1 MWSDGHKR
9 GGCNL
14 SRPCINIISR
24 AVRHV
29 CLCICLWE
37 NLCVCMHPCACVV
50 AYVCV
55 LCCAA
60 YAHAFALFCFICVC
74 IFFLCCT
81 SACINRAMLY
91 MYMYL
96 LFFVTYS
103 HLFCFVELV
112 HACSRKYKFKF
123 KCTCVYLCSWQTRS
137 LTPELVSLQVRA
149 SSRRRVPVAGIVK
162 KVMIVR
168 ATGTEVMQFFQE
180 SCSWSTLSYW
190 WPGDRAER
198 RGAKHLAFE
207 ARRASWVR
215 AGGWCLLVPM
225 REQIGWLKEICGVWW
240 GRREGSEI
248 QGCPVYMWESLVL
261 SP

>member
-1 MWSDGHKR
+1 MYVYVYVCERIYVSV
-9 GGCNL
+9 
-14 SRPCINIISR
+14 CIR
-24 AVRHV
+24 VRVLLHM
-29 CLCICLWE
+29 
-37 NLCVCMHPCACVV
+37 CVCSAVLHMHMRLLSFALYVSVYFFSV
-50 AYVCV
+50 AQVPVLTV
-55 LCCAA
+55 LCC
-60 YAHAFALFCFICVC
+60 ICTC
-74 IFFLCCT
+74 ICC
-81 SACINRAMLY
+81 
-91 MYMYL
+91 
-96 LFFVTYS
+96 FFVTYS